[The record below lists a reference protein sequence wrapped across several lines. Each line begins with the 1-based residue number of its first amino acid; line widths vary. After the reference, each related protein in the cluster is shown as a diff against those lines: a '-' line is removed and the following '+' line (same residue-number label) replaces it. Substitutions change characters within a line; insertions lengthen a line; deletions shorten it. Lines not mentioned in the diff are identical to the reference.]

1 MSQAE
6 AVKVLIVEDHPLFSK
21 GLASL
26 IGNMPGYNVIGETA
40 NLSDTIKITEKEKPE
55 LAIIDIDLGEEN
67 GMDIIPWLKSKY
79 PDILILILSM
89 YDERYYSERVLRLG
103 ARGYIMKDE
112 ASNKVQDAIKTVMS
126 GKVYLSES
134 ERERILEVMADENI
148 NDLKD
153 LTMSVRKLSD
163 RELQIFTCIGKGL
176 GTIEIA
182 AKYNLST
189 KTIDTHKEHIKLKL
203 HCNSSQELRQLAIEW
218 ANHPEEKNIDL
229 RASLK
234 VSGGI

>member
-26 IGNMPGYNVIGETA
+26 IGNMPGYNVIGETV
-40 NLSDTIKITEKEKPE
+40 NLSDTIKITEKEKPA

-112 ASNKVQDAIKTVMS
+112 AGNKVQDAIRTVMS
-126 GKVYLSES
+126 GKVYLSDA
-134 ERERILEVMADENI
+134 ERERILEVMASENI
-148 NDLKD
+148 NDMKD

-203 HCNSSQELRQLAIEW
+203 HCNTSQELRQLAIEW
-218 ANHPEEKNIDL
+218 ASHPEEKIPDL

-234 VSGGI
+234 VSGAV